1 MLIIWDEWR
10 PDLGGDVLVRATMVV
25 VGDGFQCGG
34 WCDGVGLTP
43 KGAALVAQY
52 REHMAAERDAK
63 AARAIN
69 GVP

>member
-25 VGDGFQCGG
+25 VGDGFQRGG

-43 KGAALVAQY
+43 KG
-52 REHMAAERDAK
+52 AAERDAK